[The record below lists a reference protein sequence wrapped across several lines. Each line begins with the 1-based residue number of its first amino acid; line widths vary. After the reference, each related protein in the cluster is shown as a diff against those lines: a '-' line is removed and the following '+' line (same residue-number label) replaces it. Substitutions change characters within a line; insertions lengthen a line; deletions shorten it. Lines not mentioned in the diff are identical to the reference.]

1 MIFAVPFQPFT
12 IDNPSVDKEITEYI
26 NRLDNVDSLG
36 NVWGD
41 QLNSTF
47 NVISGPRCETKY
59 VSEFS
64 SLNTIV
70 KAAASDLYE
79 KSTGKPWVKFRV
91 TSSFVNFYSKGHY
104 QSWHHHYDDDISA
117 VYFFQC
123 NKDTGSLIFKN
134 PNPLCDYL
142 DSTMQY
148 RFFEHYALPKHCV
161 IFPSWLAHKVE
172 VNNTNLTRIT
182 VALNLKIENGV

>member
-1 MIFAVPFQPFT
+1 MIFAVPFQSFT
-12 IDNPSVDKEITEYI
+12 IDNPSIDKEISDYI
-26 NRLDNVDSLG
+26 KGLDNIDSLG

-47 NVISGPRCETKY
+47 NVVSGPRCETKY

-70 KAAASDLYE
+70 KEVATDLYE
-79 KSTGKPWVKFRV
+79 KATGRPWVKFRI
-91 TSSFVNFYSKGHY
+91 TSSFVNFYKKGHY
-104 QSWHHHYDDDISA
+104 QSWHHHHDDDISA

-123 NKDTGSLIFKN
+123 NKETGSLIFKN
-134 PNPLCDYL
+134 PNPLSDYL
-142 DSTMQY
+142 DSTMQH

-161 IFPSWLAHKVE
+161 IFPSWLQHRVE
-172 VNNTNLTRIT
+172 VNNTDLTRIT
-182 VALNLKIENGV
+182 VALNLKIENGE

>member
-91 TSSFVNFYSKGHY
+91 TS
-104 QSWHHHYDDDISA
+104 
-117 VYFFQC
+117 
-123 NKDTGSLIFKN
+123 
-134 PNPLCDYL
+134 
-142 DSTMQY
+142 
-148 RFFEHYALPKHCV
+148 
-161 IFPSWLAHKVE
+161 
-172 VNNTNLTRIT
+172 
-182 VALNLKIENGV
+182 